1 MADTKA
7 NDELNERLD
16 AFLALGQE
24 DNKAWSALARDAE
37 DYIFGNQLRG
47 VDKRDGWDRIVANYL
62 FPAVTQQMA
71 LMAQR
76 RPAVVVEPWEP
87 DDAPFADFW
96 RGLEQYRFDRTL
108 RMNILGLGAT
118 LDAAIH
124 GFYVAKAYWEPK
136 AEWVADEHRWR
147 GEPRVRLMRPDY
159 FGMDPDN
166 ETTTA
171 SDASFVYCHR
181 RALLDKVLAR
191 WADKAEEIKR
201 EAREGP
207 EDLAMPGMATFGGE
221 FEHRAEGQTDPG
233 PAGKTEGRLVS
244 LLRAARGY
252 GEGGQAQ
259 GAGGR
264 GEDGLPR
271 WVTVTEV
278 FFRDGKERSG
288 RETRPVPFEELLQQ
302 GLVTYDEEL
311 MVYRVGT
318 EGVFEGKM
326 VGEPL
331 TMQDSLPEQVVREWK
346 DEPVWPNGRVV
357 LRIGKL
363 ILNPDAEKPWDEGG
377 QVWPFRSWPYLVGVN
392 QILPHVWRGLNA
404 AEMPRTLQD
413 WKNVAFAHMANYIK
427 FFGDPIAIV
436 EEGAVAGAGKDE
448 KKLAKKLRARA
459 GAIWLAAKGGLDK
472 IRRDPPPPMSRGIL
486 DIDALISRELQ
497 DQTGMQEVA
506 RGRQGKGQVT
516 ATEVQELSRS
526 SRVRTSLAAI
536 LQDDWMEGVMRFVAE
551 MDQRYLEPND
561 MVRIVGKRAA
571 MQMAQAG
578 QGMRADG
585 NDVKFDLSLKIGTAL
600 PFDQERRKEE
610 MAELFKAVGPAIL
623 PELLAAFGV
632 ENAEEVL
639 ARSEMWQ
646 AFQQFQEMQAAAAQR
661 AEVSAGHGR
670 SRTPAREKGS

>member
-1 MADTKA
+1 MADNKA

-16 AFLALGQE
+16 EFLKLGQE
-24 DNKAWSALARDAE
+24 DNEAWSALARDAE
-37 DYIFGNQLRG
+37 DYIFGNQLKG
-47 VDKRDGWDRIVANYL
+47 VEKRDGWDRIVANYL

-87 DDAPFADFW
+87 GDAPFADFW

-124 GFYVAKAYWEPK
+124 GYYVAKAYWEPK
-136 AEWVADEHRWR
+136 AEWVADEKRWR
-147 GEPRVRLMRPDY
+147 GEPKVTLMRPDY
-159 FGMDPDN
+159 FGMDPDA
-166 ETTTA
+166 ETVA
-171 SDASFVYCHR
+171 DASFVYCHR
-181 RALLDKVLAR
+181 RMMLEKALAR
-191 WADKAEEIKR
+191 WPEKKKEI
-201 EAREGP
+201 EDVAREGP
-207 EDLAMPGMATFGGE
+207 EDLAMPGVATFGGE

-264 GEDGLPR
+264 GKDGLPR

-278 FFRDGKERSG
+278 FFRDATERSG
-288 RETRPVPFEELLQQ
+288 RETGPVAWQELVQQ
-302 GLVTYDEEL
+302 GLVRYDDETLTYT
-311 MVYRVGT
+311 VGAD
-318 EGVFEGKM
+318 GVFAGKTIGDP
-326 VGEPL
+326 VSAD
-331 TMQDSLPEQVVREWK
+331 DSMPEQVVAEWK

-413 WKNVAFAHMANYIK
+413 WKNVAFAHMANYLK

-436 EEGAVAGAGKDE
+436 EEGAVVGAGKDG
-448 KKLAKKLRARA
+448 KKLAAKLRARA
-459 GAIWLAAKGGLDK
+459 GAIWLAAKGRKDD
-472 IRRDPPPPMSRGIL
+472 IRRDPPPPMSRGIM

-536 LQDDWMEGVMRFVAE
+536 LQDDWMEAVMRFIAE

-561 MVRIVGKRAA
+561 MVRIVGQGAA

-578 QGMRADG
+578 QGMREDG
-585 NDVKFDLSLKIGTAL
+585 SDVRFDLSLTVGTAL
-600 PFDQERRKEE
+600 PYDQDRKRSET
-610 MAELFKAVGPAIL
+610 AELYKAVGPALL

-632 ENAEEVL
+632 TNKDEIL
-639 ARSEMWQ
+639 ARHEAWQ
-646 AFQQFQEMQAAAAQR
+646 MLQRFMQEQAAAKGG
-661 AEVSAGHGR
+661 EVAGGE
-670 SRTPAREKGS
+670 PQA